1 MKIRLSNKH
10 KIINQ
15 YLLSKG
21 VSKIEFINKTKEVL
35 KDEALL
41 LKAIQFTNN
50 ENS

>member
-1 MKIRLSNKH
+1 MQSKYQKS
-10 KIINQ
+10 INQ

-41 LKAIQFTNN
+41 LQAMQFIKD
-50 ENS
+50 EN